1 MAPPLRRGRALVLQ
15 RLTGLVFLAVLA
27 GLVGL
32 SVASY
37 RKAFTPWTDVV
48 LRTDRVGNQLDAG
61 ADVKARGVLVGEVAS
76 VRATAEGA
84 ELRLRLQPEAAR
96 RVPASTRAQV
106 LPKTLFGEKFVSLV
120 FDGDGTAVDQPLT
133 EGAVIAQDRSTTA
146 RELSAALDDLLPLLE
161 TLRPDDLST
170 TLGAISTALRGRGD
184 RLGGSLV
191 LARDSLAGLNP
202 ELDRLAAGN
211 RGLADLADTL
221 DAAAPDVLSLLD
233 DAAAGGRSLVRDEP
247 ALDAF
252 LRTTAGAARSTGSF
266 VRENEQRLVALARES
281 VPNLQLYERYSP
293 QYPCLLDGIVRSSE
307 QGEVFGGLQ
316 PGLHITIEVIR
327 SLDGYVPGDEPEY
340 LDDAGPTCFGL
351 EGEPVRPF
359 PTYRN
364 PDDGFRDGQQVD
376 PSTGRGDGGPPAGP
390 GPGRTYPDQRRSAAP
405 GSSAAH
411 NRAVVGAAVAPVLG
425 VTPAEVPD
433 VAVLL
438 LAPVTRGAVA
448 PA

>member
-1 MAPPLRRGRALVLQ
+1 VAPPLRRGRALALQ

-48 LRTDRVGNQLDAG
+48 LRTDRVGNQLDVG

-76 VRATAEGA
+76 VAATPEGA
-84 ELRLRLQPEAAR
+84 ELRLRLDPEHAAS
-96 RVPASTRAQV
+96 VPASTRAQV

-120 FDGDGTAVDQPLT
+120 FEGDGSPVDQPLT
-133 EGAVIAQDRSTTA
+133 DGAVIAQDRSATA
-146 RELSAALDDLLPLLE
+146 RELSAALDSLLPVLQ

-170 TLGAISTALRGRGD
+170 TLVAVSTALRGRGE
-184 RLGGSLV
+184 RIGSNLV
-191 LARDSLAGLNP
+191 LARDYLAGFNP

-233 DAAAGGRSLVRDEP
+233 DAAAGGRSLQRDEQ
-247 ALDAF
+247 ALERF
-252 LRTTAGAARSTGSF
+252 LRTTTGAAAALERFTQDNGQRF
-266 VRENEQRLVALARES
+266 VGLARES

-293 QYPCLLDGIVRSSE
+293 QYPCLLDGLVRSDE

-316 PGLHITIEVIR
+316 PGLHITLELVR
-327 SLDGYVPGDEPEY
+327 ELDRFVPGDEPEY
-340 LDDAGPTCFGL
+340 LDDVGPTCYGL
-351 EGEPVRPF
+351 DGEPIRPF

-364 PDDGFRDGQQVD
+364 PADGFRDGQGVD
-376 PSTGRGDGGPPAGP
+376 PSTGRGDGPAPSGP
-390 GPGRTYPDQRRSAAP
+390 GPGRTYPDQRRTASGRAAL
-405 GSSAAH
+405 
-411 NRAVVGAAVAPVLG
+411 GAAVAPVLG
-425 VTPAEVPD
+425 VAPEDVPD

-438 LAPVTRGAVA
+438 LTPVARV